1 MGHHPGFLIRRQ
13 RYWEEVL
20 GRGIGRNV
28 IGLWTLLQ
36 GLHGHRWMHCCLT
49 DLSVPVPMKY

>member
-20 GRGIGRNV
+20 GEMSLDY
-28 IGLWTLLQ
+28 GLFCRVSMVTDGCTAAL
-36 GLHGHRWMHCCLT
+36 RICLCQF
-49 DLSVPVPMKY
+49 P